1 MSAEIIDGKKV
12 AEQIK
17 EELIEEIAIFNS
29 KGQRPGLA
37 TILVGDD
44 PASASYVRMKEKMC
58 NQLGIITKSFKLSA
72 ETRENELLSIINNLK
87 NDNEIHGIL
96 VQLPLP
102 KHINEQHII
111 NSIPVDKD
119 VDGLH
124 PTSWGKM
131 MKGEDTFLPCTPAG
145 VQELLIRSGY
155 NPDKKHVVVLGRS
168 QIVGLPLANILVRK
182 RNGANATVTVCHTGT
197 KNVSQFT
204 KQADILV
211 AAIGKPEFVTA
222 DMVNEDTVVIDVGVN
237 RVEAHDTKTGYKLV
251 GDVHFESVSQKV
263 KAISPVPGGVGPM
276 TIIML
281 MKNTVKSAQMLLFS
295 KEIETIGY

>member
-237 RVEAHDTKTGYKLV
+237 RVQAHDTKTGYKLV

-263 KAISPVPGGVGPM
+263 KAISPVPGGVGLM